1 MLLVP
6 WYLLLCALQGALVAA
21 PAAARTPVRRGL
33 AGLVV
38 PAGAM
43 LVGVG
48 AIRLLPSG
56 ADLLTLLATA
66 GTPFAAAA
74 CGWAFGL
81 RPAWWIGTAAL
92 AAGLWLAGW
101 LAGGGPAEACRTL
114 LIAAACLSLAALLG
128 LFARPWTLAAG
139 LVALVVLDCLLVWG
153 VHQVQPATTALQQQ
167 VPPAPLGGR
176 PLPSL
181 QQIELGNSSMGWLDL
196 FAPAL
201 LGVLLAGR
209 PPARL
214 RAAVVVAVAAA
225 AWGLLLLIT
234 SPIAATVPVLAG
246 LAVTYPVWVR
256 PPPGP
261 PAPVFKDPGGGR

>member
-1 MLLVP
+1 MQLIP
-6 WYLLLCALQGALVAA
+6 WYLLLCALQGALVVA
-21 PAAARTPVRRGL
+21 PTAARRPLGRGL

-56 ADLLTLLATA
+56 AALLTLLATA
-66 GTPFAAAA
+66 GTPLAAAA

-81 RPAWWIGTAAL
+81 RPAWWVGTAVVAT
-92 AAGLWLAGW
+92 GLWLAGW
-101 LAGGGPAEACRTL
+101 LAGGVPAEACRTL

-128 LFARPWTLAAG
+128 VFARPPALAAG
-139 LVALVVLDCLLVWG
+139 LVALVVLDCFLVWG
-153 VHQVQPATTALQQQ
+153 VHQVQPATTVLQQQ
-167 VPPAPLGGR
+167 VPPAPVGGR

-181 QQIELGNSSMGWLDL
+181 QQVDLGNSSMGWLDL

-201 LGVLLAGR
+201 LGVLLAAT
-209 PPARL
+209 PPARR
-214 RAAVVVAVAAA
+214 RAGVVVAAAAA
-225 AWGLLLLIT
+225 AWGLLLLVT

-246 LAVTYPVWVR
+246 LAVTARVWAR
-256 PPPGP
+256 PPPDAV
-261 PAPVFKDPGGGR
+261 PAGGGRLHRAR